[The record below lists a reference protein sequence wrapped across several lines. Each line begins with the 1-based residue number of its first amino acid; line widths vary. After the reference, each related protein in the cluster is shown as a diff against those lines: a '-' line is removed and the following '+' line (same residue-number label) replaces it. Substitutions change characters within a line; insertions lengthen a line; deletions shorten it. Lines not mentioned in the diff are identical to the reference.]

1 MAREAIGSLG
11 LQSAVHCD
19 HRGRLLIVSEPLRV
33 AVTLEQL
40 WHTVPGGTAVAA
52 CEVARAATADIGIA
66 QIGVAAWHL
75 NQPPEPWRS
84 PVPIRHLLLP
94 RPLLYESWHRLRW
107 PPVQHA
113 TGPVGVIHATG
124 MVVPPP
130 SAPLVV
136 TVHDV
141 AWRRFPEHATARGTR
156 FFERSLTLA
165 LRDATLLLASSEATA
180 ADLVRCG
187 ADPARLRVVPLGVV
201 PRTVSA
207 EARMAVRATYDLAGP
222 FVLWTGTIEPRK
234 NLPALVR
241 AFTALQRDDVT
252 LVLVGPKGWNEDL
265 RALLAPIAD
274 NVVVPGFV
282 PAAHLAALYAE
293 CAVFCYPSLLEGF
306 GLPVL
311 EALAQGA
318 PVITSTGTSTQE
330 VAGDSAI
337 LVDPTDGAALLLA
350 LREVLEDEALARRLA
365 GKGPTRAAAFTWEQS
380 AALTCDAYREA
391 AAT

>member
-1 MAREAIGSLG
+1 M
-11 LQSAVHCD
+11 
-19 HRGRLLIVSEPLRV
+19 SEPLRV

-52 CEVARAATADIGIA
+52 REVARAAMADPGIT
-66 QIGVAAWHL
+66 QIGVAARHTY
-75 NQPPEPWRS
+75 PPPAPWS
-84 PVPIRHLLLP
+84 APIVVRHLRLQ
-94 RPLLYESWHRLRW
+94 RALLYESWHALRW
-107 PPVQHA
+107 PSVQSA
-113 TGPVGVIHATG
+113 TGPVHVIHATG
-124 MVVPPP
+124 MAVPPA

-141 AWRRFPEHATARGTR
+141 AWRRFPDHATARGTR

-180 ADLVRCG
+180 ADLVRAG
-187 ADPARLRVVPLGVV
+187 ADRARIRIVPLGVA
-201 PRTVSA
+201 PSTVTA
-207 EARMAVRATYDLAGP
+207 QDRVAVRATYNVSGP
-222 FVLWTGTIEPRK
+222 FVLWSGTIEPRK

-241 AFTALQRDDVT
+241 AFAALQRDDLT

-265 RALLAPIAD
+265 KALLAPIAD

-282 PAAHLAALYAE
+282 PAEHLAALYAE

-330 VAGDSAI
+330 VAGDAAV
-337 LVDPTDGAALLLA
+337 LVDPTDDAALTFA
-350 LREVLEDEALARRLA
+350 LRQVLEDDDLARRLA
-365 GKGPTRAAAFTWEQS
+365 DGGPVRAAAFTWEQT
-380 AALTCDAYREA
+380 AARTCDAYREA